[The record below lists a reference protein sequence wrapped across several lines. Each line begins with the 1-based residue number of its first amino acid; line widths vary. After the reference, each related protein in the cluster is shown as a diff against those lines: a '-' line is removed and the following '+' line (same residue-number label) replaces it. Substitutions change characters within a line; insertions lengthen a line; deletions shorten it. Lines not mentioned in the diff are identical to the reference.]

1 MTDTRAAMPIARTEV
16 VLPGQ
21 AIFGRGCA
29 ALLTDH
35 LDGARR
41 VLVVSGRV
49 SFRSAAAAFR
59 RLPADVHHFP
69 HARPNPTIHQ
79 VEAGVAAARAAGV
92 DTVVGVG
99 GGSAMDLAKAIA
111 VLAPQPRP
119 PRTCLEGSGPLVAG
133 RPRLVLLPTTC
144 GSGSE
149 LTSFATI
156 YIGHRKYS
164 LDTPLALA
172 DVALIDP
179 LLSID
184 APPPVAA
191 AAAADAV
198 CQAIESA
205 WAVGATDRSRGYAMA
220 ALDSL
225 LYGLALAHHDTMARG
240 AALAGAAINLTRTTA
255 AHALSY
261 GLTARLGVPH
271 GMAVALHLR
280 WLIRFNQR
288 ATAADCRHP
297 TGPSALA
304 ALIDDIQRRCR
315 EIIGAPVEAL
325 LDTLLHRGRQRVP
338 RLDPREWAADWS
350 EALTSMR
357 AGNNPRVLT
366 ADTVRDA
373 VMDWGNS
380 S

>member
-1 MTDTRAAMPIARTEV
+1 MRFTRTEV
-16 VLPGQ
+16 ALPGQ
-21 AIFGRGCA
+21 AVFGRGSA
-29 ALLTDH
+29 ALLAEH
-35 LDGARR
+35 LDGVRR
-41 VLVVSGRV
+41 VLVVSGRA
-49 SFRSAAAAFR
+49 SFRPAAPAFA
-59 RLPADVHHFP
+59 RLRAELHHFP
-69 HARPNPTIHQ
+69 YARPNPTIEQ
-79 VEAGVAAARAAGV
+79 VEAGVAAARQAGV
-92 DTVVGVG
+92 DAVVGVG

-119 PRTCLEGSGPLVAG
+119 PRTCLADAGHLVAD

-144 GSGSE
+144 GTGSE

-156 YIGHRKYS
+156 YMGQRKHS

-179 LLSID
+179 LLSLG
-184 APPPVAA
+184 APPAVAA

-205 WAVGATDRSRGYAMA
+205 WAVSATDRSLGYAMA

-225 LYGLALAHHDTMARG
+225 FPGLARADHDEMARG

-280 WLIRFNQR
+280 WLVRFNEQ
-288 ATAADCRHP
+288 ATATDCRHP
-297 TGPSALA
+297 AGPSALA
-304 ALIDDIQRRCR
+304 ALIGDVQHRCR
-315 EIIGAPVEAL
+315 QVTGAPVETL
-325 LDTLLHRGRQRVP
+325 LDTLLRRGGQAVP
-338 RLDPREWAADWS
+338 RLDPREWTDDWS
-350 EALTSMR
+350 EALTSLR

-366 ADTVRDA
+366 TDTVRDA
-373 VMDWGNS
+373 VMDWGNP
-380 S
+380 